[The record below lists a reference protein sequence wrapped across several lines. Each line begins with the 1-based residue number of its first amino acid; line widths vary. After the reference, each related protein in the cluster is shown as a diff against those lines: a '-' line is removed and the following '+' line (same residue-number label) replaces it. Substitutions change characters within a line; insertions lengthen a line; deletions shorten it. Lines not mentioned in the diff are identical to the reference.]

1 MKIHLNG
8 EEREVV
14 AQDLRALLLEMGLP
28 VEGVAVA
35 HNGTVV
41 PRSRQSQTP
50 LLPDDRVEVIRAV
63 GGG

>member
-1 MKIHLNG
+1 MKIYLNG
-8 EEREVV
+8 EEREVA
-14 AQDLRALLLEMGLP
+14 AQDLRSLLLEMKLP

-41 PRSRQSQTP
+41 PRSRQLQTA